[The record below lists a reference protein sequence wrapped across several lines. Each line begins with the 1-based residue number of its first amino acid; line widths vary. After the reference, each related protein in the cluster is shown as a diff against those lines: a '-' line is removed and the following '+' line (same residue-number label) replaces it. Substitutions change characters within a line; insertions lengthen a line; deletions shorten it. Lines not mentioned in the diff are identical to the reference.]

1 MRALRFV
8 NMHPSGGASQNR
20 MGRRRNPLWVHFCKV
35 EKLEGAAAA
44 SNFKTPRAK
53 CIHCQGTVSGTPVN
67 MKTHISNCK
76 SVPKSTEIAELLM
89 ATPSKKTPPP
99 PKLMVGP
106 PSFKSLQST
115 SFHAL
120 KQLIEDKKA
129 TIGVVGLGYVGLP
142 LAHTLHS
149 AGFPVV
155 GFDTDTR
162 KVEALARGESYIR
175 HIPANHVEALSTSTR
190 FTPTTTFPALC
201 ACHVVLIC
209 LPTPVGSHDE
219 PDMSYVFSTV
229 RALAPILR
237 SGSLV
242 ILESTTYPGATDTEL
257 AQILSRGGEAVL
269 GRDFF
274 LAYSPEREDPGNAQ
288 FSTRDIPKLVGGADP
303 DSGTLAAALYTAGG
317 FATPIVVSC
326 ARVAEC
332 AKLLENTFRAVNI
345 ALVNELKHVFR
356 GMGINVHE
364 VLDAAATK
372 PFGFSRFDPGPGI
385 GGHCIPIDPFY
396 LAWKARECGHQSAF
410 IELAAKV
417 NASMPG
423 RIVQS
428 VQNALNAEGK
438 AVNGS
443 RILILGVAYKAEVDD
458 IREAPALVIWERLME
473 LGGHV
478 RYHDPFVTTIAMS
491 RKHKQLAGEKSIEL
505 PPSGQDLKKF
515 YDVIVVVTNHAA
527 FDGYTFLD
535 GFNKPVVDTRNC
547 VPNDIR
553 AKVVNA

>member
-1 MRALRFV
+1 
-8 NMHPSGGASQNR
+8 
-20 MGRRRNPLWVHFCKV
+20 MGRKKNPLWVHFSKV
-35 EKLEGAAAA
+35 EKVEGATAN
-44 SNFKTPRAK
+44 NFKTPRAK

-76 SVPKSTEIAELLM
+76 SVPKSTEIAELLIS
-89 ATPSKKTPPP
+89 TPSKKTPPP
-99 PKLMVGP
+99 PKPMLGP
-106 PSFKSLQST
+106 PNFKSLQSS
-115 SFHAL
+115 SFHSL
-120 KQLIEDKKA
+120 KELIEQKKA
-129 TIGVVGLGYVGLP
+129 TVGVVGLGYVGLP
-142 LAHTLHS
+142 LAHTLHA

-175 HIPANHVEALSTSTR
+175 HIPTEYTEALSTSTR

-201 ACHVVLIC
+201 ACHVVMIC

-229 RALAPILR
+229 QSLAPILR

-257 AQILSRGGEAVL
+257 AQMLSRGGEFVL

-274 LAYSPEREDPGNAQ
+274 LAFSPEREDPGNTQ
-288 FSTRDIPKLVGGADP
+288 FTTKEVPKLVGGADP
-303 DSGTLAAALYTAGG
+303 DSGTLAAAIYTAGG
-317 FATPIVVSC
+317 FTNPVIVSN

-332 AKLLENTFRAVNI
+332 AKLLENTYRAVNI
-345 ALVNELKHVFR
+345 ALVNELKIVFR
-356 GMGINVHE
+356 AMGVNVHE

-385 GGHCIPIDPFY
+385 GGHCIPVDPFY
-396 LAWKARECGHQSAF
+396 LAWKARECGAQSAF

-428 VQNALNAEGK
+428 VQNALNEEGK

-443 RILILGVAYKAEVDD
+443 RMLLLGVAYKAEVDD
-458 IREAPALVIWERLME
+458 IREAPSLAIWTRLLE
-473 LGGHV
+473 LGGNV
-478 RYHDPFVTTIAMS
+478 KYHDPFVNTIAQV
-491 RKHKQLAGEKSIEL
+491 RKHKQLAGEKSIDL

-515 YDVIVVVTNHAA
+515 FDVVVVITNHSA
-527 FDGYTFLD
+527 FEGYAFLD

-547 VPNDIR
+547 VPKDIR
-553 AKVVNA
+553 AKVVQA